1 MSTSCRQYLR
11 DVFGPAN
18 EWGPVPEG
26 TCVGTSDRLP
36 FAVGLSLGWREEFL
50 MQPDDADALAD
61 LLKTAAAKARA
72 KRDAA
77 VAVQARAAK

>member
-1 MSTSCRQYLR
+1 MSTGVRQYLR

-18 EWGPVPEG
+18 EWDQVPEG
-26 TCVGTSDRLP
+26 TCVGTSDHLP
-36 FAVGLSLGWREEFL
+36 FSVGLSLAWREEFL

-77 VAVQARAAK
+77 EAAIKDARK